1 MATTKRNYPMK
12 INRLF
17 IRNIHSLK
25 GEIHIDFSQAPLSN
39 TGIFAIT
46 GDTGAGKTTIL
57 DAITLALYGK
67 IHRNTEPGDIM
78 SWGTAES
85 GAEIIFETQGST
97 YLAKWQ
103 IKRAHGKSDGN
114 LQGAKR
120 ELSVYNP
127 QTGEFDILHTRINQ
141 VNEEIVTITG
151 LDYNRFTKSVLL
163 SQGDFAAFLKASDND
178 RSDLLERITGTAV
191 YSELSKGAY
200 ERHKQ
205 EKDQLSLLEQER
217 QLLKVLTDD
226 ERLLMQSKQEELH
239 KQVAIIKPAMELV
252 RTKLTNKRR
261 WLQLDNDLKENETVL
276 KNSLGELDAFSSQL
290 NRLNRHQDAKKC
302 ETALNQYDTLELSL
316 QQMEARIT
324 ENALN
329 KERLEATL
337 HDLNLDI
344 EKKHAEYAEINHQWN
359 ALQPKL
365 DKAISIDSDISN
377 LKLSLVNAEQQQ
389 SSKLQAKTDLEH
401 KLQQLQQQKQH
412 LEADIQAHQ
421 VKMAQHEADKNL
433 SGDISGLI
441 NQLDQLDSL
450 QKKML
455 ELGQRI
461 TTGSEIKANLL
472 KDGVLYQNQFDE
484 LQKQKQHLVQQLTAL
499 KPEADIS
506 EIPNYIRKVEQDIG
520 RLQSRHTT
528 LLQLNQKTEEEQKIN
543 KQYSEQSIKLKEITQ
558 LYEQKNHEAELLSNQ
573 HLELQEKL
581 AIQQKLYEQQLLIKN
596 YQRERQNLKPEDP
609 CPLCLSTEHPF
620 RNHPVVTYV
629 DETEKQINDTRQI
642 ISSLSERQ
650 QSVQAERE
658 YYGHELTRLN
668 TATAMLSEQLANLT
682 TEKLTLLTS
691 LETQGLLNITNVNQL
706 IEQDKDLINSRENL
720 LTRLKQ
726 LDEARLAIE
735 QQLQKITDHIQD
747 SRLKLAQTEAGLQS
761 LISQQGKQQEEFDD
775 LLKLTDEALICYD
788 LKVDTGNILALSS
801 VLQQRLFHWQTLMQ
815 TTEQYA
821 KDINDIQQQLN
832 ESAQIL
838 KLQVQ
843 SLKELEQQIGTI
855 KTDLAEKKAER
866 QRLGVDDN
874 PAEQRQ
880 QLMTRLDTSKKAL
893 DNLNHII
900 GESRVSISSL
910 QGKIDQDNQQLPQLN
925 AARNTAAQAL
935 NTLMQENQFE
945 NTDVLRAS
953 LLNQETVEQLEKEY
967 NRIKDQIANA
977 KMLSA
982 KLTKEQV
989 ALADDSTV
997 QLSELEAELQR
1008 LEEEFKQLN
1017 QEIGVILE
1025 QQKVDAEAR
1034 VSAQQQLEKINQQ
1047 HTVESRWRMLSSIIG
1062 SASGNVFRTFAQ
1074 SLTLQQL
1081 VNLTNKHLKMLSGRY
1096 YLQRKNSGLELE
1108 IVDNYQADN
1117 KRSVNSLSGG
1127 ETFLVSLALA
1137 LGLSDMVGKNAN
1149 IQSLFIDEGFGTL
1162 DADALDMAIDTL
1174 ENLQQRG
1181 KTIGIISHIN
1191 ELKERIGTQIY
1202 IRKNSTGFSQ
1212 CEIKG

>member
-239 KQVAIIKPAMELV
+239 KQVEMIEPAMELV

-261 WLQLDNDLKENETVL
+261 WLQLDNDLKDNETIL
-276 KNSLGELDAFSSQL
+276 NNSLRELDAFSPQL
-290 NRLNRHQDAKKC
+290 NRLNRHNDAKKC
-302 ETALNQYDTLELSL
+302 ENALNQYDTLELSL

-324 ENALN
+324 ENTLN
-329 KERLEATL
+329 KERLATAL
-337 HDLNLDI
+337 HDLDLDI
-344 EKKHAEYAEINHQWN
+344 EKKRAEYAEINNQWN

>member
-1 MATTKRNYPMK
+1 MK
-12 INRLF
+12 INSLF

-25 GEIHIDFSQAPLSN
+25 GEIHIDFTQAPLSN

-46 GDTGAGKTTIL
+46 GDTGAGKTTVL

-78 SWGTAES
+78 SWGTTES
-85 GAEIIFETQGST
+85 GAEITFETQEGT
-97 YLAKWQ
+97 YMAKWQ
-103 IKRAHGKSDGN
+103 IKRAWGKSDGN

-127 QTGEFDILHTRINQ
+127 QTGEFDILHTRVNQ
-141 VNEEIVTITG
+141 VNEEIVAITG

-178 RSDLLERITGTAV
+178 RSDLLERITGTAI
-191 YSELSKGAY
+191 YSELSKGAF

-205 EKDQLSLLEQER
+205 EKDQLTRLEQEL
-217 QLLKVLTDD
+217 QLLRVLTDD
-226 ERLLMQSKQEELH
+226 EQLMLNRKKEELH
-239 KQVAIIKPAMELV
+239 DQVEIIKPAMEQF
-252 RTKLTNKRR
+252 RSKLSNKRR
-261 WLQLDNDLKENETVL
+261 WLQLDNDLKENETIL
-276 KNSLGELDAFSSQL
+276 NNSLGELDAFSSQL
-290 NRLNRHQDAKKC
+290 YRLKRHQDAKKC
-302 ETALNQYDTLELSL
+302 ETALNRYDTLEISL
-316 QQMEARIT
+316 QQMVARIT
-324 ENALN
+324 ENSLN
-329 KERLEATL
+329 KEKLEATL
-337 HDLNLDI
+337 HDLDLDI
-344 EKKHAEYAEINHQWN
+344 GQKRAEYAEINHQWN

-377 LKLSLVNAEQQQ
+377 LKQSLVNAEQQQ
-389 SSKLQAKTDLEH
+389 LSKLQAKTDLEH
-401 KLQQLQQQKQH
+401 KLQQLQQQKQQ

-421 VKMAQHEADKNL
+421 VSMAQHEADNNL

-441 NQLDQLDSL
+441 NQLEQLDL
-450 QKKML
+450 QQKKIL

-461 TTGSEIKANLL
+461 TNGSEIKDNLL
-472 KDGVLYQNQFDE
+472 KDSALYQIKFDE
-484 LQKQKQHLVQQLTAL
+484 FQNQKQLLVQQLTAL
-499 KPEADIS
+499 TSGADIADIPVYITKLEQ
-506 EIPNYIRKVEQDIG
+506 EIS
-520 RLQSRHTT
+520 RLQSRVTT

-543 KQYSEQSIKLKEITQ
+543 KHHSEQSIKLQEISQ

-596 YQRERQNLKPEDP
+596 YQRERQNLKPEEP

-642 ISSLSERQ
+642 INSLSERQ

-658 YYGHELTRLN
+658 NYGHELTRLK
-668 TATAMLSEQLANLT
+668 TATTMLSEQLSNLIA
-682 TEKLTLLTS
+682 EKLTLLTS

-706 IEQDKDLINSRENL
+706 IELDNDSIISRENL
-720 LTRLKQ
+720 LSRLKPLDETRLTIDQ
-726 LDEARLAIE
+726 NLH
-735 QQLQKITDHIQD
+735 KITNDIQD

-761 LISQQGKQQEEFDD
+761 LISQQVKQQEEFDA
-775 LLKLTDEALICYD
+775 LIKLTNEALKRYD
-788 LKVDTGNILALSS
+788 LTVDTGNILALSS
-801 VLQQRLFHWQTLMQ
+801 VLKQRLIHWQTMMK
-815 TTEQYA
+815 TAEQYA
-821 KDINDIQQQLN
+821 NNLNDIQQQLN
-832 ESAQIL
+832 ESRQIL
-838 KLQVQ
+838 NLQGQ
-843 SLKELEQQIGTI
+843 SLKELEQQISTI
-855 KTDLAEKKAER
+855 TTDLSEKKAER
-866 QRLGVDDN
+866 QQLAVDDN

-880 QLMTRLDTSKKAL
+880 NLMARLEMSKKAL
-893 DNLNHII
+893 DNLNQLI

-925 AARNTAAQAL
+925 AARNTAAQDL
-935 NTLMQENQFE
+935 NTLLLEHQFE
-945 NTDVLRAS
+945 NPDVLRAS
-953 LLNQETVEQLEKEY
+953 LLHQETVDQLEKEN

-977 KMLSA
+977 NLLKA
-982 KLTKEQV
+982 KLTEEQE

-1008 LEEEFKQLN
+1008 LEEEFKRLN
-1017 QEIGVILE
+1017 QDIGVILE

-1034 VSAQQQLEKINQQ
+1034 VSAQQQLKKIHQQ
-1047 HTVESRWRMLSSIIG
+1047 QTVESRWRMLSSIIG

-1137 LGLSDMVGKNAN
+1137 LGLSDMVGHHAR